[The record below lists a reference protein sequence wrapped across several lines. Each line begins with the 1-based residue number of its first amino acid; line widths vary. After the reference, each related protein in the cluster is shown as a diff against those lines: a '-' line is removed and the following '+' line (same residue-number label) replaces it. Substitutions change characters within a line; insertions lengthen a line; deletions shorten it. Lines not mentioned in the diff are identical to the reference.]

1 MGHEIGRF
9 KLISLTSVRAGWNV
23 ENNRS
28 DALWI
33 GSEGFPG
40 GSVKDFGS
48 NKRQLFLN
56 IWRYPGFQA
65 IGALCCSCSS
75 MQYRP
80 DMC

>member
-1 MGHEIGRF
+1 MYVYIHA
-9 KLISLTSVRAGWNV
+9 RAGWNV

-40 GSVKDFGS
+40 GSVKDFGT

-65 IGALCCSCSS
+65 HMVYSI
-75 MQYRP
+75 
-80 DMC
+80 